1 MSMDLT
7 GIQNRNEYFTNH
19 YFASIFE
26 DNAAGTIRAWRD
38 AAQGTELRT
47 PWALLRDAGKR
58 YFMIRN
64 RLERRHGNDAL
75 ESGVTEIACEI
86 LSSLGYDTAALKPEL
101 VEIPGIALAKVPIA
115 MEVNKPNGAPLLWT
129 IVVSPGWEGE
139 TPDAEEEN
147 ADDADI
153 LSYRP
158 FAADLR
164 PERGIPFDGVPL
176 IRTPIEDLLGR
187 LLYDLDESPR
197 WIVLINDS
205 QIALIDRNKWNEKRF
220 LLFDLDVIFGRNE
233 ESTLQAMAVLLHAD
247 SLCPSD
253 GGCLLDVLDDNS
265 HKHASGVSKELKY
278 ALRQCI
284 EILGNE
290 VVHDMKERQHV
301 AVFGRDL
308 AQELTLQCLRYMYR
322 VLFMLFIEAKPEL
335 GYAPM
340 KAQTYESGYSF
351 ESLREICE
359 QAEGDGEIDEEGD
372 FLKTSLD
379 KLFGLVY
386 NGFPVNSSVV
396 VDADSL
402 RGVFAMDPLKA
413 HIFDPERTEL
423 IEKAHL
429 RNGKLMQI
437 INLMSLSRG
446 GKGQRR
452 GRISYSNLGVNQ
464 LGAVYEALLSY
475 RGFFAEE
482 DLYEVKRAGDK
493 VDELDV
499 GYFIPLRDLD
509 KYTEDERVR
518 NDDGTLRI
526 HPKGEFIYRLAGRE
540 REKSASY
547 YTPEVLTRCLVKY
560 ALKELLEG
568 KSADDILHLTIC
580 EPAMGSA
587 AFLNE
592 AVSQLAEEYLSRK
605 QKELGTSIPHE
616 QRGQEL
622 QRVKMLIADRNVYG
636 IDLNPTAVEL
646 AEVSLWLNTIYQ
658 GGYVP
663 WFRTQIV
670 NGNSLI
676 GARRQCYTVAQAQ
689 AKGPGAWYN
698 AAPERVAPGAKRSLR
713 KGQVYHFLLG
723 DPGMCAY
730 TDKVIKSLEPEK
742 IAAIKKWNKG
752 FTAPLA
758 DHEADDVLRLC
769 NQIDALWE
777 EHTRLRAEI
786 KERCT
791 DPLSV
796 WGQPQD
802 ESHQRT
808 TIRDKDRIYENLYL
822 SKGGNNASPYA
833 RLKAVMDYWCALWFW
848 PIDKADELPNRME
861 FLWDI
866 NMLLGVGV
874 VDTSG
879 RKGRMAGQLSIFDD
893 IDLDPY
899 ARELSDRY
907 GKYGAVN
914 LDQLRAD
921 FPRLRIANE
930 VAEQQHFFHW
940 ELEFADVFESR
951 GGFDLVVG
959 NPPWIKIKWEEN
971 HILSEEEPSFA
982 VHNLSAKQTG
992 DMRTIILQSGSFY
1005 NQYMY
1010 EAVGS
1015 LGMQSYL
1022 SSITNYPLLTGQQ
1035 TNLFK
1040 CFLPQAW
1047 TYSNNNGISAFVH
1060 PEGVYDDPNGGTL
1073 RRVLYRKLRKHFQFR
1088 NEMRLFAEVHHSR
1101 IYSLNIY
1108 SNVETDY
1115 FDSISNLFSTESLDD
1130 CYDISLERD
1139 SSVIGLKTPDG
1150 EWNTICS
1157 PKRVIRVTTKE
1168 LKAFATM
1175 YDGERDK
1182 WQEARLP
1189 VLHIEDFMEVVS
1201 LFAAQHRKFVELGDK
1216 VFGTRMWDETNAQK
1230 DGTIK
1235 RCVCFP
1241 EQRSKMIYSGPHI
1254 GLSNPFFKTPR
1265 RECRLNSDYDG
1276 IDISSLSE
1284 RYIQRTNYV
1293 PACNSK
1299 VYSEKIP
1306 LTPWGTKSNAEF
1318 RLASRAMVDPVG
1330 RRSLVSAIIP
1340 PLCGHINSVFAMNFA
1355 NPTDMVSI
1363 AAMFSSLPVDFIIK
1377 TTGKSAFLID
1387 GAEKLP
1393 WFEPSE
1399 YSDAIVRICGLNCL
1413 TAEYAP
1419 LWKSVFSNAFVKS
1432 RWSKEDKRLSNTYFS
1447 GLNTDW
1453 SREMVIVSDYA
1464 RRQALLEIDVITAI
1478 KLGMTLEQLK
1488 SIYKV
1493 QFPILNAQENETWY
1507 DLNGKTVFTTDRSIT
1522 GIGVSRK
1529 AFETPGAWESEGVT
1543 LSGDVDI
1550 EDAPAVI
1557 DFIQHRSTRAMK
1569 DAPAG
1574 CVFSRTI
1581 TDDTQ
1586 PGGPIQRTIEYH
1598 APFDRCDREQ
1608 DYETAWAFFS
1618 K

>member
-7 GIQNRNEYFTNH
+7 GIQNRNEYYTNH

-26 DNAAGTIRAWRD
+26 ENAAGTIRAWRD

-75 ESGVTEIACEI
+75 EGGITEIAREI
-86 LSSLGYDTAALKPEL
+86 LSALGYDTAALKPEL
-101 VEIPGIALAKVPIA
+101 VEIPGIALARVPIA

-139 TPDAEEEN
+139 TPDGEEEN
-147 ADDADI
+147 AGDADI
-153 LSYRP
+153 LSCRP

-164 PERGIPFDGVPL
+164 PERGIPFDGTPL

-220 LLFDLDVIFGRNE
+220 LLFDLDEIFGRNE
-233 ESTLQAMAVLLHAD
+233 ESTLQAMAVLLHSD
-247 SLCPSD
+247 SLCPAD

-290 VVHDMKERQHV
+290 VVYDMKERQHV

-322 VLFMLFIEAKPEL
+322 ILFMLFIEAKPEL

-386 NGFPVNSSVV
+386 NGFPVNTAVP

-429 RNGKLMQI
+429 RNGKLLQI

-464 LGAVYEALLSY
+464 LGSVYEALLSY

-493 VDELDV
+493 VDDLDV
-499 GYFIPLRDLD
+499 GYFIPLQDLD

-547 YTPEVLTRCLVKY
+547 YTPEVLTQCLVKY

-605 QKELGTSIPHE
+605 QRELGTSIPHD

-622 QRVKMLIADRNVYG
+622 QKVKMLIADRNVYG

-698 AAPERVAPGAKRSLR
+698 AAPERVAPGTKRSLR

-802 ESHQRT
+802 EAHQRT

-822 SKGGNNASPYA
+822 SKGGSNASPYA

-848 PIDKADELPNRME
+848 PIEKAEELPNRME
-861 FLWDI
+861 FLFDVQ
-866 NMLLGVGV
+866 MLLGLDV
-874 VDTSG
+874 VNV
-879 RKGRMAGQLSIFDD
+879 KGSKYHKGQLSIFDD
-893 IDLDPY
+893 LELDPY
-899 ARELSDRY
+899 AQELSDRY
-907 GKYGAVN
+907 GKFGAVN

-921 FPRLRIANE
+921 FPRLHIANE

-940 ELEFADVFESR
+940 ELEFSDVFEER
-951 GGFDLVVG
+951 GGFDLIVG
-959 NPPWIKIKWEEN
+959 NPPWIKLEWNEQDL
-971 HILSEEEPSFA
+971 LSESDPA
-982 VHNLSAKQTG
+982 IGVKKLTALGVTH
-992 DMRTIILQSGSFY
+992 MRTGLLENNGIR
-1005 NQYMY
+1005 N
-1010 EAVGS
+1010 
-1015 LGMQSYL
+1015 SYIKEYI
-1022 SSITNYPLLTGQQ
+1022 SIAGQQ
-1035 TNLFK
+1035 NYLNAVMNYAVLLGVQTDLYK
-1040 CFLPQAW
+1040 CFLPQGWYNTNAKG
-1047 TYSNNNGISAFVH
+1047 YSAFVH
-1060 PEGVYDDPNGGTL
+1060 PEGVHNDPNGQIL
-1073 RRVLYRKLRKHFQFR
+1073 RRALYKHLRMHFQFQ
-1088 NEMRLFAEVHHSR
+1088 NEMRIFEGVHHNRMFS
-1101 IYSLNIY
+1101 INVY
-1108 SNVETDY
+1108 SNARRSTML
-1115 FDSISNLFSTESLDD
+1115 SISNIFSVSAIDECFSDAAPA
-1130 CYDISLERD
+1130 LEGIKGQD
-1139 SSVIGLKTPDG
+1139 GNWSVHGHPD
-1150 EWNTICS
+1150 
-1157 PKRVIRVTTKE
+1157 RVIRISNADLT
-1168 LKAFATM
+1168 LFA
-1175 YDGERDK
+1175 
-1182 WQEARLP
+1182 
-1189 VLHIEDFMEVVS
+1189 S
-1201 LFAAQHRKFVELGDK
+1201 LFGDEDQNDPKLPAIHCKQIKDTLICFARQTEKLRNIREYVFSTQMWNETAAQD
-1216 VFGTRMWDETNAQK
+1216 
-1230 DGTIK
+1230 DGII
-1235 RCVCFP
+1235 RNNPLFP
-1241 EQRSKMIYSGPHI
+1241 EGLSGMVYSGPYI
-1254 GLSNPFFKTPR
+1254 SVSNPYFKSAR
-1265 RECRLNSDYDG
+1265 DVCRLNSDYDN
-1276 IDISSLSE
+1276 IDLSILPE
-1284 RYIQRTNYV
+1284 DYIQR
-1293 PACNSK
+1293 SK
-1299 VYSEKIP
+1299 YAPTAKATAKIP
-1306 LTPWGTKSNAEF
+1306 LTQWGELYTLSY
-1318 RLASRAMVDPVG
+1318 RLFARKMIDPRG
-1330 RRSLVSAIIP
+1330 ERTLISAIVP
-1340 PLCGHINSVFAMNFA
+1340 PMVGHIHGISGFAFKDVKLL
-1355 NPTDMVSI
+1355 PLVCGLW
-1363 AAMFSSLPVDFIIK
+1363 SSLPYDFFVKILNKANLHDDNTDPLPIPDSQYSHLIINRCLRLNCVTK
-1377 TTGKSAFLID
+1377 Y
-1387 GAEKLP
+1387 
-1393 WFEPSE
+1393 
-1399 YSDAIVRICGLNCL
+1399 YSD
-1413 TAEYAP
+1413 
-1419 LWKSVFSNAFVKS
+1419 LWEKCYDKRFALDS
-1432 RWSKEDKRLSNTYFS
+1432 WSKESTLLDKNKLSN
-1447 GLNTDW
+1447 GTDIW
-1453 SREMVIVSDYA
+1453 TPDVALRTDYE
-1464 RRQALLEIDVITAI
+1464 RRQALVEIDVLAAMA
-1478 KLGMTLEQLK
+1478 LGMTLDQLIA
-1488 SIYKV
+1488 IYRI
-1493 QFPILNAQENETWY
+1493 QFPILQGYEATTWY
-1507 DLNGKTVFTTDRSIT
+1507 DSAGRIVFTTNRSL
-1522 GIGVSRK
+1522 IGVGVDRK
-1529 AFETPGAWESEGVT
+1529 SFETMNGAIPIKQSDEKWNGIMVY
-1543 LSGDVDI
+1543 
-1550 EDAPAVI
+1550 AP
-1557 DFIQHRSTRAMK
+1557 K
-1569 DAPAG
+1569 G
-1574 CVFSRTI
+1574 YVFSRSI
-1581 TDDTQ
+1581 IDNTQ
-1586 PGGPIQRTIEYH
+1586 PGLPIQREIEYK
-1598 APFDRCDREQ
+1598 APFIKCEREQ
-1608 DYETAWAFFS
+1608 DYRDAWRHFS
-1618 K
+1618 AALS